1 VFCPRCGAEYRSGF
15 LRCSDC
21 DVALVDQLPVDPPTG
36 HSPRGSDIDD
46 RELVVVRT
54 YPSVIDAD
62 LAKTALD
69 AAGIDSMVRSD
80 NEGGQSPGLAF
91 GRGVELLVRADDL
104 AAAEDM
110 LDVEGIDSDDPEPL
124 F

>member
-21 DVALVDQLPVDPPTG
+21 AVALVDQLPVDPPAV

-46 RELVVVRT
+46 SELVVVRT

-69 AAGIDSMVRSD
+69 AAGIDSVVRSD

-110 LDVEGIDSDDPEPL
+110 LDVEGINSDDPEPL